1 MGGAEV
7 RVGLVL
13 SGGFAKGAYQI
24 GALRALQE
32 VIPREDICCISASS
46 IGALNGYAYAIDA
59 LDTAEKMWH
68 NICAPDVKRN
78 MVTSI
83 MRGSLLQ
90 QNINWLDSAGK
101 EIGFPFYCTLF
112 QWRQRHIAY
121 KDLNRVPPGEVCP
134 YLKASVAFPAYNAPV
149 VINGKSYYDGGLVD
163 NIPVAPMIK
172 HDLDYIIC
180 FCFDE
185 SNYQF
190 ESVSFNKK
198 IIKIAFPATSVL
210 SHSLIMSSEKI
221 EEMIRD
227 GYEYTKRK
235 LGTYF
240 YNGYEDIEYVY
251 STIEALNRV
260 APAPSLRL
268 TVDVVASN
276 LNRVSKKLTKRKI
289 F

>member
-1 MGGAEV
+1 M
-7 RVGLVL
+7 RVGVVL

-32 VIPREDICCISASS
+32 MIPREDICCISAAS
-46 IGALNGYAYAIDA
+46 IGVLNGYAYAVGA

-78 MVTSI
+78 VITNI
-83 MRGSLLQ
+83 MRGTLLQ
-90 QNINWLDSAGK
+90 QNINWLDNAGR
-101 EIGFPFYCTLF
+101 EIGHPFYCTLF
-112 QWRQRHIAY
+112 QWRKRHIAY
-121 KDLNRVPPGEVCP
+121 KDLNRVTPGEVLP
-134 YLKASVAFPAYNAPV
+134 YLKASVAFPPYNPTV
-149 VINGKSYYDGGLVD
+149 VIDGISYYDGGLVD
-163 NIPVAPMIK
+163 NIPVAPLVK
-172 HDLDYIIC
+172 HELDYIIC

-185 SNYQF
+185 NNYQF
-190 ESVSFNKK
+190 ENAAFNKK
-198 IIKIAFPATSVL
+198 IIKIAFPATSML
-210 SHSLIMSSEKI
+210 SHSFVVTPAKI
-221 EEMIRD
+221 DEMIKD

-240 YNGYEDIEYVY
+240 YNGYEDVEYVY

-260 APAPSLRL
+260 APPPSLRL